1 MVDATS
7 SEPGTMASGALPA
20 RAEVARDVAPESL
33 IGLGWIWRL
42 RWGALIGQIAALGL
56 AHFVLGILPV
66 WRGLVPALLLLG
78 LSNVALGRWLSRGR
92 ASRRLIGVVLLF
104 DVLLLTAMLYWSGG
118 AANPFS
124 AFYVVH
130 VAVAALMLGPVWAL
144 LLVVL
149 TSLCFG
155 GLFFVPAHEL
165 GAHALHSA
173 SPVHL
178 QGMWAAYVLS
188 AGFVAYFVSRV
199 AAALR
204 EREQQVDSMRRR
216 MAGMQRVAGLS
227 TMAAGAAHEL
237 GTPLATIAVSAGE
250 LSAALARDERWAPYA
265 LEARVIR
272 EEVARC
278 REILDRLAM
287 GAGQPAGEAPAL
299 LGADEIAA
307 LVRAELG
314 VTGASTLE
322 VQDALASRRVRCPP
336 RALGHALK
344 NLVKNGLDANRMGG
358 TALPVTLR
366 LRALGRRAAFEIRDH
381 GPGIA
386 NEVLTRLGEP
396 FFTTKP
402 NGSGMGLG
410 LFLVQSFAQQVGG
423 ELRFESAEGA
433 GSLVT
438 LTLAEGSLEESAA

>member
-1 MVDATS
+1 MSAT
-7 SEPGTMASGALPA
+7 ALPSQDA
-20 RAEVARDVAPESL
+20 HAARDVTPEPL

-66 WRGLVPALLLLG
+66 WSGLVPALLLLG
-78 LSNVALGRWLSRGR
+78 FSNVALGRWLSRGR
-92 ASRRLIGVVLLF
+92 GSRRLIGLVLLF

-130 VAVAALMLGPVWAL
+130 VAVAALMLGPLWAL

-155 GLFFVPAHEL
+155 ALFFVPAHEL
-165 GAHALHSA
+165 GAHASHAA
-173 SPVHL
+173 STVHL

-204 EREQQVDSMRRR
+204 EREQQVDSMRRH

-237 GTPLATIAVSAGE
+237 GTPLATIAVSASE
-250 LSAALARDERWAPYA
+250 LATALGREERWAPYA
-265 LEARVIR
+265 LEARTIR

-278 REILDRLAM
+278 RDILDRLAM
-287 GAGQPAGEAPAL
+287 GAGQPAGEAPVL
-299 LGADEIAA
+299 LGADDIVS

-314 VTGASTLE
+314 TGPSTLE
-322 VQDALASRRVRCPP
+322 VQDALASLRVRCPP

-366 LRALGRRAAFEIRDH
+366 LRAVGRRAAFEIRDH

-386 NEVLTRLGEP
+386 GEVLGRLGEP

-402 NGSGMGLG
+402 NGAGMGLG
-410 LFLVQSFAQQVGG
+410 LFLVQSFVQQVGG
-423 ELRFESAEGA
+423 ELRFESAQGA